1 MKMHNIQWHYRFSI
15 INQIAILMLL
25 FTLFGVVG
33 MAISNHIILSVQ
45 GNAHAINK
53 SGSLRMQSYRL
64 LSALPLDDKHRDY
77 LQELENDLDSKELRQ
92 VLSTSSLQS
101 QYVQL
106 THYWKETLK
115 PTLSAAKQPNDVKQE
130 VIFFVSQLDTLVSSI
145 DQLTEQ
151 KIRLVA
157 YTQLIF
163 TALTLLLLFGSVWHF
178 RRRLLLPWQQLMSMA
193 NSIGHGDFSTR
204 FRPRPHHDEIATLGI
219 ALNTMSEELSTLY
232 SELEQRVIEKTHD
245 LQQKNKVLSYLYHSS
260 QQLHS
265 QAPLCARLRQILAE
279 LQHIIPDSYLQIR
292 LYEDN
297 QHTLFNEISLAPSS
311 RPEYC
316 PTPDCERCNEDAN
329 ITTPLNNRLLHWE
342 LTDQIHRY
350 GLFVM
355 QLPENSVLTDEQNN
369 LMLLLTKQISAMLA
383 MEQQNEQQQQLLLM
397 DERSAIARELHDSI
411 AQSLSCLKMQVSY
424 LQMQSE
430 TLPDNCQKLLKE
442 MREELNVAYRQLRE
456 LLTTFRLKLTEP
468 GLLAAL
474 ENTLNE
480 FNQRLGFAIHFDYQL
495 PAKCVN
501 SHQSI
506 HVVQIVREALN
517 NILQHANANW
527 AEVALTL
534 NNGIVEL
541 QINDNGEG
549 ITPNPEKINHYGLII
564 MRERANSLN
573 GSYSIR
579 VRKEGGTQV
588 FVTFPLIT
596 THKDPIEK
604 GANHNE

>member
-1 MKMHNIQWHYRFSI
+1 MSTHKIQWHYRFSI

-25 FTLFGVVG
+25 FTLLGVVG

-64 LSALPLDDKHRDY
+64 LSALPLDEQHRYY
-77 LQELENDLDSKELRQ
+77 LHELETDLDSGELLQ
-92 VLSTSSLQS
+92 VLSNESLQS
-101 QYVQL
+101 QYAQL
-106 THYWKETLK
+106 NTYWKETLK
-115 PTLSAAKQPNDVKQE
+115 PTLFYAKQRDDAKEE
-130 VIFFVSQLDTLVSSI
+130 VIFFVSQLDKLVLSI

-178 RRRLLLPWQQLMSMA
+178 RRRLLHPWQQLMAMA
-193 NSIGHGDFSTR
+193 NSIGHGNFSAR
-204 FRPRPHHDEIATLGI
+204 FHQRTHHDEIATLGI

-232 SELEQRVIEKTHD
+232 SELEKRVVEKTHD

-265 QAPLCARLRQILAE
+265 SAPLCARLRQILFE
-279 LQHIIPDSYLQIR
+279 LQQIIPDSYLQIR

-297 QHTLFNEISLAPSS
+297 HHTLFNEVSLAPQS
-311 RPEYC
+311 RPHHC
-316 PTPDCERCNEDAN
+316 PDQQCERCEDN
-329 ITTPLNNRLLHWE
+329 PPINTPLNNELLHWE
-342 LTDQIHRY
+342 LADQIHRY
-350 GLFVM
+350 GLFVI
-355 QLPENSVLTDEQNN
+355 QLPENTELTDEQNN
-369 LMLLLTKQISAMLA
+369 LMILLTKQISAMLA

-430 TLPDNCQKLLKE
+430 TLPNNCQKLLKE

-474 ENTLNE
+474 ESTLNE
-480 FNQRLGFAIHFDYQL
+480 FNQRLGFTINFDYQL

-527 AEVALTL
+527 AEVSLSL
-534 NNGIVEL
+534 DNGMVEL
-541 QINDNGEG
+541 KINDNGEG
-549 ITPNPEKINHYGLII
+549 ISPEPEKLNHYGLII

-573 GSYSIR
+573 GSYTIK
-579 VRKEGGTQV
+579 VREQGGTQV
-588 FVTFPLIT
+588 FVKFPLIT
-596 THKDPIEK
+596 THKDPI
-604 GANHNE
+604 

>member
-1 MKMHNIQWHYRFSI
+1 MTTHRIKWHYRFSI

-25 FTLFGVVG
+25 FTLLGVIG

-53 SGSLRMQSYRL
+53 SGSLRMQSFRL
-64 LSALPLDDKHRDY
+64 LSSLPLNEYNRNY
-77 LQELENDLDSKELRQ
+77 INELENDLQSD
-92 VLSTSSLQS
+92 VLLQAINTSSLKT
-101 QYVQL
+101 QYADL
-106 THYWKETLK
+106 NDYWQHILK
-115 PTLSAAKQPNDVKQE
+115 PALINAKIHNQTKEE
-130 VIFFVSQLDTLVSSI
+130 VVNFVSQLDELVLGI

-163 TALTLLLLFGSVWHF
+163 ITLTLLLLFGSVWHF
-178 RRRLLLPWQQLMSMA
+178 RRRLLLPWQQLMQMA
-193 NSIGHGDFSTR
+193 DLIGHGNFSTR
-204 FRPRPHHDEIATLGI
+204 FNQQDHHDEIATLGI

-232 SELEQRVIEKTHD
+232 NELETRVKEKTHD
-245 LQQKNKVLSYLYHSS
+245 LQQKNQVLSYLYHSS

-265 QAPLCARLRQILAE
+265 QAPLCTRLKQILFA
-279 LQHIIPDSYLQIR
+279 LQHIIPDAYFQIR

-297 QHTLFNEISLAPSS
+297 HHTLFNEVSIAPYS
-311 RPEYC
+311 RPDHCAE
-316 PTPDCERCNEDAN
+316 DCCQHCGEVPSIAL
-329 ITTPLNNRLLHWE
+329 PLNSEWLQWE

-355 QLPENSVLTDEQNN
+355 QLPENSTLTDEQKN

-424 LQMQSE
+424 LQMQSGA
-430 TLPDNCQKLLKE
+430 LPENCQKMLKE
-442 MREELNVAYRQLRE
+442 MRAELNVAYRQLRE

-474 ENTLNE
+474 EGTLNE
-480 FNQRLGFAIHFDYQL
+480 FNQRLGFTVNFDYQL

-527 AEVALTL
+527 AEVALSL
-534 NNGIVEL
+534 DNGI
-541 QINDNGEG
+541 INLKISDNGEG
-549 ITPNPEKINHYGLII
+549 IGPNPEKLNHYGLII

-573 GSYSIR
+573 GSYTIK
-579 VRKEGGTQV
+579 VREQGGTQV
-588 FVTFPLIT
+588 LVKFPLIT
-596 THKDPIEK
+596 THKDPAQN
-604 GANHNE
+604 GASRNE

>member
-1 MKMHNIQWHYRFSI
+1 MSTNKIQWHYRFSI

-25 FTLFGVVG
+25 FTLLGVVG

-64 LSALPLDDKHRDY
+64 LSALPLDEQHRYY
-77 LQELENDLDSKELRQ
+77 LHELETDLDSGELRQ
-92 VLSTSSLQS
+92 VLSNKSLQS
-101 QYVQL
+101 QYAQL
-106 THYWKETLK
+106 NTYWKDTLK
-115 PTLSAAKQPNDVKQE
+115 PTLLYAQQRDEAKQE
-130 VIFFVSQLDTLVSSI
+130 VAFFVSQLDKLVLSI

-178 RRRLLLPWQQLMSMA
+178 RRRLLHPWQQLMAMA
-193 NSIGHGDFSTR
+193 NSIGHGNFSAR
-204 FRPRPHHDEIATLGI
+204 FHQRTHHDEIATLGI

-232 SELEQRVIEKTHD
+232 SELEKRVIEKTHD

-265 QAPLCARLRQILAE
+265 PAPLCARLRQILFE
-279 LQHIIPDSYLQIR
+279 LQQIIPDAYLQIR

-297 QHTLFNEISLAPSS
+297 HHTLFNEISLEPQP
-311 RPEYC
+311 RPEHC
-316 PTPDCERCNEDAN
+316 PDLQCERCDETASA
-329 ITTPLNNRLLHWE
+329 TVPLRSELLHWE
-342 LTDQIHRY
+342 LADQIHRY

-355 QLPENSVLTDEQNN
+355 QLPEHTALTDEQNN

-474 ENTLNE
+474 ESTLTE
-480 FNQRLGFAIHFDYQL
+480 FNQRLGFSINFDYQL

-527 AEVALTL
+527 AEVSLSL
-534 NNGIVEL
+534 NNGMVEL
-541 QINDNGEG
+541 KINDNGKG
-549 ITPNPEKINHYGLII
+549 ISPNPEKLNHYGLII

-573 GSYSIR
+573 GSYTIK
-579 VRKEGGTQV
+579 VREQGGTQV
-588 FVTFPLIT
+588 FVKFPLIT
-596 THKDPIEK
+596 THKDPV
-604 GANHNE
+604 

>member
-1 MKMHNIQWHYRFSI
+1 MSTHKIQWHYRFSI

-25 FTLFGVVG
+25 FTLLGVVG

-64 LSALPLDDKHRDY
+64 LSALPLDEQHRYY
-77 LQELENDLDSKELRQ
+77 LHELETDLDSGELLQ
-92 VLSTSSLQS
+92 VLSNESLQS
-101 QYVQL
+101 QYAQL
-106 THYWKETLK
+106 NTYWKETLK
-115 PTLSAAKQPNDVKQE
+115 PTLLYAKQRDDAKEE
-130 VIFFVSQLDTLVSSI
+130 VIFFVSQLDKLVLSI

-178 RRRLLLPWQQLMSMA
+178 RRRLLHPWQQLMTMA
-193 NSIGHGDFSTR
+193 NSIGHGNFSAR
-204 FRPRPHHDEIATLGI
+204 FHQRTHHDEIATLGI

-232 SELEQRVIEKTHD
+232 SELEKRVVEKTHD

-265 QAPLCARLRQILAE
+265 SAPLCARLRQILFE
-279 LQHIIPDSYLQIR
+279 LQQIIPDSYLQIR

-297 QHTLFNEISLAPSS
+297 HHALFNEVSLAPQS
-311 RPEYC
+311 RPHHC
-316 PTPDCERCNEDAN
+316 PDQQCERCEDN
-329 ITTPLNNRLLHWE
+329 PPIDIPLNNELLHWE
-342 LTDQIHRY
+342 LADQIHRY
-350 GLFVM
+350 GLFVI
-355 QLPENSVLTDEQNN
+355 QLPENTELTDEQNN

-430 TLPDNCQKLLKE
+430 TLPNNCQKLLKE

-474 ENTLNE
+474 ESTLNE
-480 FNQRLGFAIHFDYQL
+480 FNQRLGFTINFDYQL

-527 AEVALTL
+527 AEVSLSL
-534 NNGIVEL
+534 DNGMVEL
-541 QINDNGEG
+541 KINDNGEG
-549 ITPNPEKINHYGLII
+549 ISPDPEKLNHYGLII

-573 GSYSIR
+573 GSYTIK
-579 VRKEGGTQV
+579 VREQGGTQV
-588 FVTFPLIT
+588 FVKFPLIT
-596 THKDPIEK
+596 THKDPI
-604 GANHNE
+604 

>member
-1 MKMHNIQWHYRFSI
+1 MSTHKIQWHYRFSI

-25 FTLFGVVG
+25 FTLLGVVG

-64 LSALPLDDKHRDY
+64 LSALPLDEQHRYY
-77 LQELENDLDSKELRQ
+77 LHELETDLDSGELRQ
-92 VLSTSSLQS
+92 VLSNGSLQS
-101 QYVQL
+101 QYAQL
-106 THYWKETLK
+106 NTYWKDTLK
-115 PTLSAAKQPNDVKQE
+115 PTLLYAQQRDEAKQE
-130 VIFFVSQLDTLVSSI
+130 VAFFVSQLDKLVLSI

-178 RRRLLLPWQQLMSMA
+178 RRRLLHPWQQLMAMA
-193 NSIGHGDFSTR
+193 NSIGHGNFSAR
-204 FRPRPHHDEIATLGI
+204 FHQRTHHDEIATLGI

-232 SELEQRVIEKTHD
+232 SELEKRVIEKTHD

-265 QAPLCARLRQILAE
+265 PAPLCARLKQILFE
-279 LQHIIPDSYLQIR
+279 LQQIIPDAYLQIR

-297 QHTLFNEISLAPSS
+297 HHTLFNEISLEPQP
-311 RPEYC
+311 RPEHC
-316 PTPDCERCNEDAN
+316 PDLQCERCDETASA
-329 ITTPLNNRLLHWE
+329 TVPLRSELLHWE
-342 LTDQIHRY
+342 LADQIHRY

-355 QLPENSVLTDEQNN
+355 QLPEHTALTDEQNN

-474 ENTLNE
+474 EGTLTE
-480 FNQRLGFAIHFDYQL
+480 FNQRLGFPINFDYQL

-527 AEVALTL
+527 AEVSLSL
-534 NNGIVEL
+534 NNGMVEL
-541 QINDNGEG
+541 KINDNGEG
-549 ITPNPEKINHYGLII
+549 ISPNPEKLNHYGLII

-573 GSYSIR
+573 GSYTIK
-579 VRKEGGTQV
+579 VREQGGTQV
-588 FVTFPLIT
+588 FVKFPLIT
-596 THKDPIEK
+596 THKDPV
-604 GANHNE
+604 

>member
-1 MKMHNIQWHYRFSI
+1 MSTHKIQWHYRFSI

-25 FTLFGVVG
+25 FTLLGVVG

-64 LSALPLDDKHRDY
+64 LSALPLDEPHRAY
-77 LQELENDLDSKELRQ
+77 IQELEKDLGSQELLQ
-92 VLSTSSLQS
+92 VLTNTSLQS
-101 QYVQL
+101 QYTQL
-106 THYWKETLK
+106 NTYWKNTLK
-115 PTLSAAKQPNDVKQE
+115 PALLAAKQRNEAKQE
-130 VIFFVSQLDTLVSSI
+130 VIFFVSQLDKLVLSI

-163 TALTLLLLFGSVWHF
+163 AALTLLLLFGSVWHF
-178 RRRLLLPWQQLMSMA
+178 RRRLLHPWQQLMAMA
-193 NSIGHGDFSTR
+193 NSIGHGNFSAR
-204 FRPRPHHDEIATLGI
+204 FHQRTHHDEIATLGI

-232 SELEQRVIEKTHD
+232 SELEKRVVEKTHD

-265 QAPLCARLRQILAE
+265 PAPLCARLRQILFE
-279 LQHIIPDSYLQIR
+279 LQQIIPDSYLQIR

-297 QHTLFNEISLAPSS
+297 HHTLFNEVSLAPQS
-311 RPEYC
+311 RPHHC
-316 PTPDCERCNEDAN
+316 PDQQCERCEDN
-329 ITTPLNNRLLHWE
+329 PPIDTPLNNELLHWE
-342 LTDQIHRY
+342 LADQIHRY

-355 QLPENSVLTDEQNN
+355 QLPEKTTLTDEQNN

-430 TLPDNCQKLLKE
+430 TLPENCQKLLKE

-474 ENTLNE
+474 ESTLNE
-480 FNQRLGFAIHFDYQL
+480 FNQRLGFTINFDYQL

-527 AEVALTL
+527 AEVSLSL
-534 NNGIVEL
+534 DNGIIEL
-541 QINDNGEG
+541 KINDNGEG
-549 ITPNPEKINHYGLII
+549 ISPNPEKLNHYGLII

-573 GSYSIR
+573 GSYTIK
-579 VRKEGGTQV
+579 VREQGGTQV
-588 FVTFPLIT
+588 FVKFPLIT
-596 THKDPIEK
+596 THKDTV
-604 GANHNE
+604 

>member
-1 MKMHNIQWHYRFSI
+1 MSTHKVQWHYRFSI

-25 FTLFGVVG
+25 FTLLGVVG

-64 LSALPLDDKHRDY
+64 LSALPLDEQHRYY
-77 LQELENDLDSKELRQ
+77 LHELETDLDSNELLQ
-92 VLSTSSLQS
+92 VLSNASLQS
-101 QYVQL
+101 QYAQL
-106 THYWKETLK
+106 NTYWKETLK
-115 PTLSAAKQPNDVKQE
+115 PTLLYAQQRDDAKQE
-130 VIFFVSQLDTLVSSI
+130 VALFVSQLDKLVLSI

-178 RRRLLLPWQQLMSMA
+178 RRRLLHPWQQLMAMA
-193 NSIGHGDFSTR
+193 NSIGHGNFSAR
-204 FRPRPHHDEIATLGI
+204 FHQRTHHDEIATLGI

-232 SELEQRVIEKTHD
+232 SELEKRVIEKTHD

-265 QAPLCARLRQILAE
+265 PTPLCARLRQILFE
-279 LQHIIPDSYLQIR
+279 LQQIIPDAYLQIR

-297 QHTLFNEISLAPSS
+297 HHTLFNEISLAPKS
-311 RPEYC
+311 RPEHC
-316 PTPDCERCNEDAN
+316 PDKECERCEE
-329 ITTPLNNRLLHWE
+329 ISFTEIPQRSELLHWE
-342 LTDQIHRY
+342 LADQIHRY

-355 QLPENSVLTDEQNN
+355 QLPENMVLSDEQKN

-474 ENTLNE
+474 ESTLNE
-480 FNQRLGFAIHFDYQL
+480 FNQRLGFAINFDYQL

-527 AEVALTL
+527 AEVSLSL
-534 NNGIVEL
+534 NNGQVEL
-541 QINDNGEG
+541 KINDNGEG
-549 ITPNPEKINHYGLII
+549 ISPNPEKLNHYGLII

-573 GSYSIR
+573 GSYTIK
-579 VRKEGGTQV
+579 VREQGGTQV
-588 FVTFPLIT
+588 FVKFPLIT
-596 THKDPIEK
+596 THKDPVQN
-604 GANHNE
+604 GASRNE

>member
-1 MKMHNIQWHYRFSI
+1 MSTHKIQWHYRFSI

-25 FTLFGVVG
+25 FTLLGVVG

-64 LSALPLDDKHRDY
+64 LSALPLDEQHRYY
-77 LQELENDLDSKELRQ
+77 LHELETDLDSGELRQ
-92 VLSTSSLQS
+92 VLSNESLQS
-101 QYVQL
+101 QYAQL
-106 THYWKETLK
+106 NTYWKDTLK
-115 PTLSAAKQPNDVKQE
+115 PTLLYAKQRDDAKQE
-130 VIFFVSQLDTLVSSI
+130 VVFFVSQLDKLVLSI

-178 RRRLLLPWQQLMSMA
+178 RRRLLHPWQQLMTMA
-193 NSIGHGDFSTR
+193 NSIGHGDFSAR
-204 FRPRPHHDEIATLGI
+204 FHQRTHHDEIATLGI

-232 SELEQRVIEKTHD
+232 SELEKRVVEKTYD

-265 QAPLCARLRQILAE
+265 PAPLCARLRQILFE
-279 LQHIIPDSYLQIR
+279 LQQIIPDTYFQIR

-297 QHTLFNEISLAPSS
+297 HHTLFNEISLEPQPRS
-311 RPEYC
+311 EHC
-316 PTPDCERCNEDAN
+316 PDPQCERCEDN
-329 ITTPLNNRLLHWE
+329 TPITTSLNSELLHWE
-342 LTDQIHRY
+342 LADQIHRY
-350 GLFVM
+350 GLFVI
-355 QLPENSVLTDEQNN
+355 QLPENTVLTDEQNN

-474 ENTLNE
+474 ESTLTE
-480 FNQRLGFAIHFDYQL
+480 FNQRLGFSINFDYQL

-527 AEVALTL
+527 AEVSLSL
-534 NNGIVEL
+534 NNGMVEL
-541 QINDNGEG
+541 KINDNGEG
-549 ITPNPEKINHYGLII
+549 INPEPEKLNHYGLII

-573 GSYSIR
+573 GSYTIK
-579 VRKEGGTQV
+579 VREQGGTQV
-588 FVTFPLIT
+588 FVKFPLIT
-596 THKDPIEK
+596 THKDPV
-604 GANHNE
+604 

>member
-1 MKMHNIQWHYRFSI
+1 MSTHKIQWHYRFSI

-25 FTLFGVVG
+25 FTLLGVVG

-64 LSALPLDDKHRDY
+64 LSALPLDEQHRYY
-77 LQELENDLDSKELRQ
+77 LHELETDLDSVELLQ
-92 VLSTSSLQS
+92 VLSNQSLQS
-101 QYVQL
+101 QYAQL
-106 THYWKETLK
+106 NTYWKDILK
-115 PTLSAAKQPNDVKQE
+115 PTLLYAQQRDDAKQE
-130 VIFFVSQLDTLVSSI
+130 VVLFVAQLDKLVLSI

-178 RRRLLLPWQQLMSMA
+178 RHRLLHPWKQLMTMA
-193 NSIGHGDFSTR
+193 NSIGHGDFSAR
-204 FRPRPHHDEIATLGI
+204 FHQRTHHDEIATLGI

-232 SELEQRVIEKTHD
+232 SELEQRVVEKTYD

-265 QAPLCARLRQILAE
+265 PAPLCARLKQILFE
-279 LQHIIPDSYLQIR
+279 LQQIIPDTYFQIR

-297 QHTLFNEISLAPSS
+297 HHTLFNEISLEPQPRAEHCPAPQ
-311 RPEYC
+311 
-316 PTPDCERCNEDAN
+316 CERCEDN
-329 ITTPLNNRLLHWE
+329 TSITPSLNSELLHWE
-342 LTDQIHRY
+342 LADQIHRY

-355 QLPENSVLTDEQNN
+355 QLPEHTVLTDEQNN

-430 TLPDNCQKLLKE
+430 TLPENCQKLLKE

-474 ENTLNE
+474 ENTLTE
-480 FNQRLGFAIHFDYQL
+480 FNQRLGFSIQFDYQL

-527 AEVALTL
+527 AEVSLSL
-534 NNGIVEL
+534 NHGMVEL
-541 QINDNGEG
+541 KINDNGEG
-549 ITPNPEKINHYGLII
+549 ISPEPEKLNHYGLII

-573 GSYSIR
+573 GSYTIK
-579 VRKEGGTQV
+579 VREQGGTQV
-588 FVTFPLIT
+588 FVKFPLIT
-596 THKDPIEK
+596 THKDPV
-604 GANHNE
+604 

>member
-1 MKMHNIQWHYRFSI
+1 MSTHKIQWHYRFSI

-25 FTLFGVVG
+25 FTLLGVVG

-64 LSALPLDDKHRDY
+64 LSALPLDEQHRYY
-77 LQELENDLDSKELRQ
+77 LHELETDLDSGELLQ
-92 VLSTSSLQS
+92 VLSNESLQS
-101 QYVQL
+101 QYAQL
-106 THYWKETLK
+106 NTYWKETLK
-115 PTLSAAKQPNDVKQE
+115 PTLLYAKQRDDAKEE
-130 VIFFVSQLDTLVSSI
+130 VIFFVSQLDKLVLSI

-178 RRRLLLPWQQLMSMA
+178 RRRLLHPWQQLMAMA
-193 NSIGHGDFSTR
+193 NSIGHGNFSAR
-204 FRPRPHHDEIATLGI
+204 FHQRAHHDEIATLGI

-232 SELEQRVIEKTHD
+232 SELEKRVVEKTHD

-265 QAPLCARLRQILAE
+265 SAPLCARLRQILFE
-279 LQHIIPDSYLQIR
+279 LQQIIPDSYLQIR

-297 QHTLFNEISLAPSS
+297 HHTLFNEVSLVPQS
-311 RPEYC
+311 RPHHC
-316 PTPDCERCNEDAN
+316 PDQQCERCEDN
-329 ITTPLNNRLLHWE
+329 PPINTPLNNELLHWE
-342 LTDQIHRY
+342 LADQIHRY
-350 GLFVM
+350 GLFVI
-355 QLPENSVLTDEQNN
+355 QLPENTELTDEQNN
-369 LMLLLTKQISAMLA
+369 LMILLTKQISAMLA

-430 TLPDNCQKLLKE
+430 TLPNNCQKLLKE

-474 ENTLNE
+474 ESTLNE
-480 FNQRLGFAIHFDYQL
+480 FNQRLGFTINFDYQL

-527 AEVALTL
+527 AEVSLSL
-534 NNGIVEL
+534 DNGMVEL
-541 QINDNGEG
+541 KINDNGEG
-549 ITPNPEKINHYGLII
+549 ISPEPEKLNHYGLII

-573 GSYSIR
+573 GSYTIK
-579 VRKEGGTQV
+579 VREQGGTQV
-588 FVTFPLIT
+588 FVKFPLIT
-596 THKDPIEK
+596 THKDPV
-604 GANHNE
+604 

>member
-1 MKMHNIQWHYRFSI
+1 MSTHKIQWHYRFSI

-25 FTLFGVVG
+25 FTLLGVVG

-64 LSALPLDDKHRDY
+64 LSALPLDEQHRYY
-77 LQELENDLDSKELRQ
+77 LHELETDLDSVELLQ
-92 VLSTSSLQS
+92 VLSNQSLQS
-101 QYVQL
+101 QYAQL
-106 THYWKETLK
+106 NTYWKDILK
-115 PTLSAAKQPNDVKQE
+115 PTLLYAQQRDDAKQE
-130 VIFFVSQLDTLVSSI
+130 VALFVAQLDKLVLSI

-178 RRRLLLPWQQLMSMA
+178 RRRLLHPWQQLMTMA
-193 NSIGHGDFSTR
+193 NSIGHGDFSAR
-204 FRPRPHHDEIATLGI
+204 FHQRTHHDEIATLGI

-232 SELEQRVIEKTHD
+232 SELEKRVVEKTYD

-265 QAPLCARLRQILAE
+265 PAPLCARLRQILFE
-279 LQHIIPDSYLQIR
+279 LQQIIPDTYFQIR

-297 QHTLFNEISLAPSS
+297 HHTLFNEISLEPQPRA
-311 RPEYC
+311 EHC
-316 PTPDCERCNEDAN
+316 PDPQCERCEDN
-329 ITTPLNNRLLHWE
+329 TSIMPSLNSELLHWE
-342 LTDQIHRY
+342 LADQIHRY

-355 QLPENSVLTDEQNN
+355 QLPEHTVLTDEQNN

-430 TLPDNCQKLLKE
+430 TLPGNCQKLLKE

-474 ENTLNE
+474 ESTLTE
-480 FNQRLGFAIHFDYQL
+480 FNQRLGFSINFDYQL

-527 AEVALTL
+527 AEVSLSL
-534 NNGIVEL
+534 NNGMVEL
-541 QINDNGEG
+541 KINDNGEG
-549 ITPNPEKINHYGLII
+549 ISPEPEKLNHYGLII

-573 GSYSIR
+573 GSYTIK
-579 VRKEGGTQV
+579 VREQGGTQV
-588 FVTFPLIT
+588 FVKFPLIT
-596 THKDPIEK
+596 THKDPV
-604 GANHNE
+604 

>member
-1 MKMHNIQWHYRFSI
+1 MSTHKIQWHYRFSI

-25 FTLFGVVG
+25 FTLLGVVG

-64 LSALPLDDKHRDY
+64 LSALPLDEQHRYY
-77 LQELENDLDSKELRQ
+77 LHELETDLDSGELLQ
-92 VLSTSSLQS
+92 VLSNESLQS
-101 QYVQL
+101 QYAQL
-106 THYWKETLK
+106 NTYWKETLK
-115 PTLSAAKQPNDVKQE
+115 PTLLYAQQRDDAKQE
-130 VIFFVSQLDTLVSSI
+130 VAFFVSQLDKLVLSI

-178 RRRLLLPWQQLMSMA
+178 RRRLLHPWQQLMAMA
-193 NSIGHGDFSTR
+193 NSIGHGNFSAR
-204 FRPRPHHDEIATLGI
+204 FHQRTHHDEIATLGI

-232 SELEQRVIEKTHD
+232 SELERRVVEKTHD

-265 QAPLCARLRQILAE
+265 PAPLCARLRQILFE
-279 LQHIIPDSYLQIR
+279 LQQIIPDAYFQIR

-297 QHTLFNEISLAPSS
+297 HHTLFNEISLEPQP
-311 RPEYC
+311 RPHHC
-316 PTPDCERCNEDAN
+316 PDQQCERCEDN
-329 ITTPLNNRLLHWE
+329 TSITTSLNSELLHWE
-342 LTDQIHRY
+342 LADQIHRY

-355 QLPENSVLTDEQNN
+355 QLPESTVLTDEQNN

-474 ENTLNE
+474 ESTLTE
-480 FNQRLGFAIHFDYQL
+480 FNQRLGFSISFDYQL

-527 AEVALTL
+527 AEVSLSL
-534 NNGIVEL
+534 NNGMVEL
-541 QINDNGEG
+541 KINDNGEG
-549 ITPNPEKINHYGLII
+549 ISPDPEKLNHYGLII

-573 GSYSIR
+573 GSYTIK
-579 VRKEGGTQV
+579 VREQGGTQV
-588 FVTFPLIT
+588 FVKFPLIT
-596 THKDPIEK
+596 THKDPV
-604 GANHNE
+604 

>member
-1 MKMHNIQWHYRFSI
+1 MSTHKIQWHYRFSI

-25 FTLFGVVG
+25 FTLLGVVG

-64 LSALPLDDKHRDY
+64 LSALPLDEQHRYY
-77 LQELENDLDSKELRQ
+77 LHELETDLDSGELLQ
-92 VLSTSSLQS
+92 VLSNESLQS
-101 QYVQL
+101 QYAQL
-106 THYWKETLK
+106 NTYWKETLK
-115 PTLSAAKQPNDVKQE
+115 PTLLYAKQRDDAKEE
-130 VIFFVSQLDTLVSSI
+130 VIFFVSQLDKLVLSI

-178 RRRLLLPWQQLMSMA
+178 RRRLLHPWQQLMAMA
-193 NSIGHGDFSTR
+193 NSIGHGNFSAR
-204 FRPRPHHDEIATLGI
+204 FHQRTHHDEIATLGI

-232 SELEQRVIEKTHD
+232 SELEKRVVEKTHD

-265 QAPLCARLRQILAE
+265 SAPLCARLRQILFE
-279 LQHIIPDSYLQIR
+279 LQQIIPDSYLQIR

-297 QHTLFNEISLAPSS
+297 HHTLFNEISLAPQS
-311 RPEYC
+311 RPHHC
-316 PTPDCERCNEDAN
+316 PDQQCERCEDN
-329 ITTPLNNRLLHWE
+329 PPINTPLNNELLHWE
-342 LTDQIHRY
+342 LADQIHRY
-350 GLFVM
+350 GLFVI
-355 QLPENSVLTDEQNN
+355 QLPENTELTDEQNN
-369 LMLLLTKQISAMLA
+369 LMILLTKQISAMLA

-430 TLPDNCQKLLKE
+430 TLPNNCQKLLKE

-474 ENTLNE
+474 ESTLNE
-480 FNQRLGFAIHFDYQL
+480 FNQRLGFTINFDYQL

-527 AEVALTL
+527 AEVSLSL
-534 NNGIVEL
+534 DNGMVEL
-541 QINDNGEG
+541 KINDNGEG
-549 ITPNPEKINHYGLII
+549 ISPEPEKLNHYGLII

-573 GSYSIR
+573 GSYTIK
-579 VRKEGGTQV
+579 VREQGGTQV
-588 FVTFPLIT
+588 FVKFPLIT
-596 THKDPIEK
+596 THKDPI
-604 GANHNE
+604 

>member
-1 MKMHNIQWHYRFSI
+1 MSTHKIQWHYRFSI

-25 FTLFGVVG
+25 FTLLGVVG

-64 LSALPLDDKHRDY
+64 LSALPLDEPHRAY
-77 LQELENDLDSKELRQ
+77 IQELEKDLGSQELLQ
-92 VLSTSSLQS
+92 VLTNTSLQS
-101 QYVQL
+101 QYTQL
-106 THYWKETLK
+106 NTYWKNTLK
-115 PTLSAAKQPNDVKQE
+115 PALLAAKQRNEAKQE
-130 VIFFVSQLDTLVSSI
+130 VIFFVSQLDKLVLSI

-178 RRRLLLPWQQLMSMA
+178 RRRLLHPWQQLMAMA
-193 NSIGHGDFSTR
+193 NSIGHGNFSAR
-204 FRPRPHHDEIATLGI
+204 FHQRTHHDEIATLGI

-232 SELEQRVIEKTHD
+232 SELEKRVVEKTHD

-265 QAPLCARLRQILAE
+265 PAPLCARLRQILFE
-279 LQHIIPDSYLQIR
+279 LQQIIPDSYLQIR

-297 QHTLFNEISLAPSS
+297 HHTLFNEVSLAPQS
-311 RPEYC
+311 RPHHC
-316 PTPDCERCNEDAN
+316 PDQQCERCEDN
-329 ITTPLNNRLLHWE
+329 PPIDTPLNNELLHWE
-342 LTDQIHRY
+342 LADQIHRY

-355 QLPENSVLTDEQNN
+355 QLPEKTTLTDEQNN

-430 TLPDNCQKLLKE
+430 TLPENCQKLLKE

-474 ENTLNE
+474 ESTLNE
-480 FNQRLGFAIHFDYQL
+480 FNQRLGFTINFDYQL

-527 AEVALTL
+527 AEVSLSL
-534 NNGIVEL
+534 DNGIIEL
-541 QINDNGEG
+541 KINDNGEG
-549 ITPNPEKINHYGLII
+549 ISPNPEKLNHYGLII

-573 GSYSIR
+573 GSYTIK
-579 VRKEGGTQV
+579 VREQGGTQV
-588 FVTFPLIT
+588 FVKFPLIT
-596 THKDPIEK
+596 THKDTV
-604 GANHNE
+604 

>member
-1 MKMHNIQWHYRFSI
+1 MSTHKIQWHYRFSI

-25 FTLFGVVG
+25 FTLLGVVG

-64 LSALPLDDKHRDY
+64 LSALPLDEQHRYY
-77 LQELENDLDSKELRQ
+77 LHELETDLDSGELLQ
-92 VLSTSSLQS
+92 VLSNESLQS
-101 QYVQL
+101 QYAQL
-106 THYWKETLK
+106 NTYWKDTLK
-115 PTLSAAKQPNDVKQE
+115 PTLLDAQQRDEAKQE
-130 VIFFVSQLDTLVSSI
+130 VAFFVSQLDKLVLSI

-178 RRRLLLPWQQLMSMA
+178 RRRLLHPWQQLMAMA
-193 NSIGHGDFSTR
+193 NSIGHGNFSAR
-204 FRPRPHHDEIATLGI
+204 FHQRTHHDEIATLGI

-232 SELEQRVIEKTHD
+232 SELEKRVVEKTHD

-265 QAPLCARLRQILAE
+265 PAPLCARLRQILLE
-279 LQHIIPDSYLQIR
+279 LQQIIPDAYLQIR

-297 QHTLFNEISLAPSS
+297 HHTLFNEISLEPQP
-311 RPEYC
+311 RPEHC
-316 PTPDCERCNEDAN
+316 PDPQCERCDETASAT
-329 ITTPLNNRLLHWE
+329 IPLRSELLHWE
-342 LTDQIHRY
+342 LADQIHRY

-355 QLPENSVLTDEQNN
+355 QLPEHTALTDEQNN

-474 ENTLNE
+474 ESTLTE
-480 FNQRLGFAIHFDYQL
+480 FNQRLGFSINFDYQL

-527 AEVALTL
+527 AEVSLSL
-534 NNGIVEL
+534 NNGMVEL
-541 QINDNGEG
+541 KINDNGEG
-549 ITPNPEKINHYGLII
+549 ISPNPEKLNHYGLII

-573 GSYSIR
+573 GSYTIK
-579 VRKEGGTQV
+579 VREQGGTQV
-588 FVTFPLIT
+588 FVKFPLIT
-596 THKDPIEK
+596 THKDPV
-604 GANHNE
+604 

>member
-1 MKMHNIQWHYRFSI
+1 MSTHKIQWHYRFSI

-25 FTLFGVVG
+25 FTLLGVVG

-64 LSALPLDDKHRDY
+64 LSALPLDEQHRYY
-77 LQELENDLDSKELRQ
+77 LHELETDLDSGELLQ
-92 VLSTSSLQS
+92 VLSNESLQS
-101 QYVQL
+101 QYAQL
-106 THYWKETLK
+106 NTYWKDTLK
-115 PTLSAAKQPNDVKQE
+115 PTLLYAQQRDEAKQE
-130 VIFFVSQLDTLVSSI
+130 VAFFVSQLDTLVLSI

-178 RRRLLLPWQQLMSMA
+178 RRRLLHPWQQLMAMA
-193 NSIGHGDFSTR
+193 NSIGHGNFSAR
-204 FRPRPHHDEIATLGI
+204 FHQRTHHDEIATLGI

-232 SELEQRVIEKTHD
+232 SELEKRVIEKTHD

-265 QAPLCARLRQILAE
+265 PAPLCARLRQILFE
-279 LQHIIPDSYLQIR
+279 LQQIIPDAYLQIR

-297 QHTLFNEISLAPSS
+297 HHTLFNEISLEPQP
-311 RPEYC
+311 RPEHC
-316 PTPDCERCNEDAN
+316 PDLQCERCDETASA
-329 ITTPLNNRLLHWE
+329 TVPLRSELLHWE
-342 LTDQIHRY
+342 LADQIHRY

-355 QLPENSVLTDEQNN
+355 QLPEHTALTDEQNN

-474 ENTLNE
+474 EGTLTE
-480 FNQRLGFAIHFDYQL
+480 FNQRLGFPINFDYQL

-527 AEVALTL
+527 AEVSLSL
-534 NNGIVEL
+534 NNGMVEL
-541 QINDNGEG
+541 KINDNGEG
-549 ITPNPEKINHYGLII
+549 ISPNPEKLNHYGLII

-573 GSYSIR
+573 GSYTIK
-579 VRKEGGTQV
+579 VREQGGTQV
-588 FVTFPLIT
+588 FVKFPLIT
-596 THKDPIEK
+596 THKDPV
-604 GANHNE
+604 

>member
-1 MKMHNIQWHYRFSI
+1 MSTHKIQWHYRFSI

-25 FTLFGVVG
+25 FTLLGVVG

-64 LSALPLDDKHRDY
+64 LSALPLDEQHRYY
-77 LQELENDLDSKELRQ
+77 LHELETDLDSGELLQ
-92 VLSTSSLQS
+92 VLSNESLQS
-101 QYVQL
+101 QYAQL
-106 THYWKETLK
+106 NTYWKETLK
-115 PTLSAAKQPNDVKQE
+115 PTLLYAKQRDDAKEE
-130 VIFFVSQLDTLVSSI
+130 VIFFVSQLDKLVLSI

-178 RRRLLLPWQQLMSMA
+178 RRRLLHPWQQLMTMA
-193 NSIGHGDFSTR
+193 NSIGHGNFTAR
-204 FRPRPHHDEIATLGI
+204 FHQRTHHDEIATLGI

-232 SELEQRVIEKTHD
+232 SELEKRVVEKTHD

-265 QAPLCARLRQILAE
+265 SAPLCARLRQILFE
-279 LQHIIPDSYLQIR
+279 LQQIIPDSYLQIR

-297 QHTLFNEISLAPSS
+297 HHALFNEVSLAPQS
-311 RPEYC
+311 RPHHC
-316 PTPDCERCNEDAN
+316 PDQQCERCEDN
-329 ITTPLNNRLLHWE
+329 PPIDIPLNNELLHWE
-342 LTDQIHRY
+342 LADQIHRY
-350 GLFVM
+350 GLFVI
-355 QLPENSVLTDEQNN
+355 QLPENTELTDEQNN

-430 TLPDNCQKLLKE
+430 TLPNNCQKLLKE

-474 ENTLNE
+474 ESTLNE
-480 FNQRLGFAIHFDYQL
+480 FNQRLGFTINFDYQL

-527 AEVALTL
+527 AEVSLSL
-534 NNGIVEL
+534 DNGMVEL
-541 QINDNGEG
+541 KINDNGEG
-549 ITPNPEKINHYGLII
+549 ISPDPEKLNHYGLII

-573 GSYSIR
+573 GSYTIK
-579 VRKEGGTQV
+579 VREQGGTQV
-588 FVTFPLIT
+588 FVKFPLIT
-596 THKDPIEK
+596 THKDPI
-604 GANHNE
+604 

>member
-1 MKMHNIQWHYRFSI
+1 MSTHKIQWHYRFSI

-25 FTLFGVVG
+25 FTLLGVVG

-64 LSALPLDDKHRDY
+64 LSALPLDEQHRYY
-77 LQELENDLDSKELRQ
+77 LHELETDLDSVELLQ
-92 VLSTSSLQS
+92 VLSNQSLQS
-101 QYVQL
+101 QYAQL
-106 THYWKETLK
+106 NTYWKDILK
-115 PTLSAAKQPNDVKQE
+115 PTLLYAQQRDDAKQE
-130 VIFFVSQLDTLVSSI
+130 VVLFVAQLDKLVLSI

-178 RRRLLLPWQQLMSMA
+178 RHRLLHPWQQLMTMA
-193 NSIGHGDFSTR
+193 NSIGHGDFSAR
-204 FRPRPHHDEIATLGI
+204 FHQRTHHDEIATLGI

-232 SELEQRVIEKTHD
+232 SELEQRVVEKTYD

-265 QAPLCARLRQILAE
+265 PAPLCARLKQILFE
-279 LQHIIPDSYLQIR
+279 LQQIIPDTYFQIR

-297 QHTLFNEISLAPSS
+297 HHTLFNEISLEPAEHCPAPQ
-311 RPEYC
+311 
-316 PTPDCERCNEDAN
+316 CERCEDN
-329 ITTPLNNRLLHWE
+329 TSITPSLNSELLHWE
-342 LTDQIHRY
+342 LADQIHRY

-355 QLPENSVLTDEQNN
+355 QLPEHTVLTDEQNN

-430 TLPDNCQKLLKE
+430 TLPENCQKLLKE

-474 ENTLNE
+474 ENTLTE
-480 FNQRLGFAIHFDYQL
+480 FNQRLGFSIQFDYQL

-527 AEVALTL
+527 AEVSLSL
-534 NNGIVEL
+534 NHGMVEL
-541 QINDNGEG
+541 KINDNGEG
-549 ITPNPEKINHYGLII
+549 ISPEPEKLNHYGLII

-573 GSYSIR
+573 GSYTIK
-579 VRKEGGTQV
+579 VREQGGTQV
-588 FVTFPLIT
+588 FVKFPLIT
-596 THKDPIEK
+596 THKDPV
-604 GANHNE
+604 

>member
-1 MKMHNIQWHYRFSI
+1 MTVNRVRWNYRFSI

-25 FTLFGVVG
+25 FTLLGVVG
-33 MAISNHIILSVQ
+33 MAISNHIVLSVQ

-64 LSALPLDDKHRDY
+64 LASLPLDKAHRYYID
-77 LQELENDLDSKELRQ
+77 ELERDLDSEELLQ
-92 VLSTSSLQS
+92 VISTSSLKS
-101 QYVQL
+101 QYSTL

-115 PTLSAAKQPNDVKQE
+115 PTLLSAKQPQDVQQE
-130 VIFFVSQLDTLVSSI
+130 VISFVAQLDKLVLSI

-178 RRRLLLPWQQLMSMA
+178 RRRLLHPWQQLMAMA
-193 NSIGHGDFSTR
+193 NSIGHGNFSTR
-204 FRPRPHHDEIATLGI
+204 FHQRTHHDEIATLGI

-232 SELEQRVIEKTHD
+232 SELEKRVVEKTHD
-245 LQQKNKVLSYLYHSS
+245 LQQKNQVLSYLYHSS

-265 QAPLCARLRQILAE
+265 QAPLCARLRQILHE
-279 LQHIIPDSYLQIR
+279 LQMIIPDAYLQIR

-297 QHTLFNEISLAPSS
+297 HHTLFNEINLAPQS
-311 RPEYC
+311 RPEHC
-316 PTPDCERCNEDAN
+316 PDQQCDRCEENLPIELQ
-329 ITTPLNNRLLHWE
+329 PKSELLHWE
-342 LTDQIHRY
+342 LADQIHRY

-355 QLPENSVLTDEQNN
+355 QLPENITLTDEQNN
-369 LMLLLTKQISAMLA
+369 LMLLLIKQISAMLA

-430 TLPDNCQKLLKE
+430 TLPENCQKLLKE

-474 ENTLNE
+474 ESTLNE
-480 FNQRLGFAIHFDYQL
+480 FNQRLGFSISFDYQL

-527 AEVALTL
+527 AEVSLSLHEGT
-534 NNGIVEL
+534 VEL
-541 QINDNGEG
+541 RINDNGEG
-549 ITPNPEKINHYGLII
+549 IAPNPEKLNHYGLII
-564 MRERANSLN
+564 MRERAHSLN
-573 GSYSIR
+573 GSYTIK
-579 VRKEGGTQV
+579 VREQGGTQV
-588 FVTFPLIT
+588 FVKFPLIT
-596 THKDPIEK
+596 THKDPVEN
-604 GANHNE
+604 GASRNE

>member
-1 MKMHNIQWHYRFSI
+1 MSTHKIQWHYRFSI

-25 FTLFGVVG
+25 FTLLGVVG

-64 LSALPLDDKHRDY
+64 LSALPLDEQHRYY
-77 LQELENDLDSKELRQ
+77 LHELETDLDSGELLQ
-92 VLSTSSLQS
+92 VLSNESLQS
-101 QYVQL
+101 QYAQL
-106 THYWKETLK
+106 NTYWKETLK
-115 PTLSAAKQPNDVKQE
+115 PTLLYAKQRDDAKEE
-130 VIFFVSQLDTLVSSI
+130 VIFFVSQLDKLVLSI

-178 RRRLLLPWQQLMSMA
+178 RRRLLHPWQQLMTMA
-193 NSIGHGDFSTR
+193 NSIGHGNFSAR
-204 FRPRPHHDEIATLGI
+204 FHQRTHHDEIATLGI

-232 SELEQRVIEKTHD
+232 SELEKRVVEKTHD

-265 QAPLCARLRQILAE
+265 SAPLCARLRQILFE
-279 LQHIIPDSYLQIR
+279 LQQIIPDSYLQIR

-297 QHTLFNEISLAPSS
+297 HHALFNEVSLAPQS
-311 RPEYC
+311 RPHHC
-316 PTPDCERCNEDAN
+316 PDQQCKRCEDNPPIN
-329 ITTPLNNRLLHWE
+329 TPLNNELLHWE
-342 LTDQIHRY
+342 LADQIHRY
-350 GLFVM
+350 GLFVI
-355 QLPENSVLTDEQNN
+355 QLPENTELTDEQNN

-430 TLPDNCQKLLKE
+430 TLPNNCQKLLKE

-474 ENTLNE
+474 ESTLNE
-480 FNQRLGFAIHFDYQL
+480 FNQRLGFTINFDYQL

-527 AEVALTL
+527 AEVSLSL
-534 NNGIVEL
+534 DNGMVEL
-541 QINDNGEG
+541 KINDNGEG
-549 ITPNPEKINHYGLII
+549 ISPDPEKLNHYGLII

-573 GSYSIR
+573 GSYTIK
-579 VRKEGGTQV
+579 VREQGGTQV
-588 FVTFPLIT
+588 FVKFPLIT
-596 THKDPIEK
+596 THKDPI
-604 GANHNE
+604 

>member
-1 MKMHNIQWHYRFSI
+1 MSTHKIQWHYRFSI

-25 FTLFGVVG
+25 FTLLGVVG

-64 LSALPLDDKHRDY
+64 LSALPLDEQHRYY
-77 LQELENDLDSKELRQ
+77 LHELETDLDSGELLQ
-92 VLSTSSLQS
+92 VLSNESLQS
-101 QYVQL
+101 QYAQL
-106 THYWKETLK
+106 NTYWKETLK
-115 PTLSAAKQPNDVKQE
+115 PTLLSAQQRNDAKQE
-130 VIFFVSQLDTLVSSI
+130 VAFFVSQLDKLVLSI

-178 RRRLLLPWQQLMSMA
+178 RRRLLHPWQQLMAMA
-193 NSIGHGDFSTR
+193 NSIGHGNFSAR
-204 FRPRPHHDEIATLGI
+204 FHQRTHHDEIATLGI

-232 SELEQRVIEKTHD
+232 SELEKRVIEKTQD
-245 LQQKNKVLSYLYHSS
+245 LQQKNQVLSYLYHSS

-265 QAPLCARLRQILAE
+265 PAPLCARLRQILFE
-279 LQHIIPDSYLQIR
+279 LQQIIPDAYLQIR

-297 QHTLFNEISLAPSS
+297 HHTLFNEISLEPHS
-311 RPEYC
+311 RPEHC
-316 PTPDCERCNEDAN
+316 PDQQCERCDETSLVT
-329 ITTPLNNRLLHWE
+329 IPLRSELLHWE
-342 LTDQIHRY
+342 LADQIHRY

-355 QLPENSVLTDEQNN
+355 QLPECTALTDEQNN

-474 ENTLNE
+474 ESTLNE
-480 FNQRLGFAIHFDYQL
+480 FNQRLGFAINFDYQL

-527 AEVALTL
+527 AEVSLSL
-534 NNGIVEL
+534 NNGMVEL
-541 QINDNGEG
+541 KINDNGEG
-549 ITPNPEKINHYGLII
+549 ISPNPEKLNHYGLII

-573 GSYSIR
+573 GSYTIKIR
-579 VRKEGGTQV
+579 EQGGTQV
-588 FVTFPLIT
+588 FVKFPLIT
-596 THKDPIEK
+596 THKDPV
-604 GANHNE
+604 

>member
-1 MKMHNIQWHYRFSI
+1 MSTHKIQWHYRFSI

-25 FTLFGVVG
+25 FTLLGVVG

-64 LSALPLDDKHRDY
+64 LSALPLDEQHRYY
-77 LQELENDLDSKELRQ
+77 LHELETDLDSGELRQ
-92 VLSTSSLQS
+92 VLSNKSLQS
-101 QYVQL
+101 QYAQL
-106 THYWKETLK
+106 NTYWKDTLK
-115 PTLSAAKQPNDVKQE
+115 PTLLYAQQRDEAKQE
-130 VIFFVSQLDTLVSSI
+130 VALFVSQLDKLVLSI

-178 RRRLLLPWQQLMSMA
+178 RRRLLHPWQQLMAMA
-193 NSIGHGDFSTR
+193 NSIGHGDFSAR
-204 FRPRPHHDEIATLGI
+204 FHQRTHHDEIATLGI

-232 SELEQRVIEKTHD
+232 SELEKRVVEKTHD

-265 QAPLCARLRQILAE
+265 PAPLCARLKQILFE
-279 LQHIIPDSYLQIR
+279 LQQIIPETYFQIR

-297 QHTLFNEISLAPSS
+297 HHTLFNEISLELKPRA
-311 RPEYC
+311 EHC
-316 PTPDCERCNEDAN
+316 PDPQCERCDDTSSDA
-329 ITTPLNNRLLHWE
+329 IPLHSELLHWE
-342 LTDQIHRY
+342 LADQIHRY

-355 QLPENSVLTDEQNN
+355 QLPEHTTLTDEQNN

-474 ENTLNE
+474 ESTLTE
-480 FNQRLGFAIHFDYQL
+480 FNQRLGFPINFDYQL

-527 AEVALTL
+527 AEVSLSL
-534 NNGIVEL
+534 NNGMVEL
-541 QINDNGEG
+541 KINDNGEG
-549 ITPNPEKINHYGLII
+549 ISPEPEKLNHYGLII

-573 GSYSIR
+573 GSYTIK
-579 VRKEGGTQV
+579 VREQGGTQV
-588 FVTFPLIT
+588 FVKFPLIT
-596 THKDPIEK
+596 THKDPV
-604 GANHNE
+604 

>member
-1 MKMHNIQWHYRFSI
+1 MTTNQARWNYRFSI

-25 FTLFGVVG
+25 FTLLGVVG

-64 LSALPLDDKHRDY
+64 LASLPANEYSLKY
-77 LQELENDLDSKELRQ
+77 INELENDLKSEELLQ
-92 VLSTSSLQS
+92 VISTPSLKN
-101 QYVQL
+101 QYDKL
-106 THYWKETLK
+106 NKYWQQTLK
-115 PTLSAAKQPNDVKQE
+115 PTLINAKSPHDAQQE
-130 VIFFVSQLDTLVSSI
+130 VVDFVYQLDELVLGI

-157 YTQLIF
+157 YTQFTF
-163 TALTLLLLFGSVWHF
+163 TALTFLLLFGSVWHF
-178 RRRLLLPWQQLMSMA
+178 RRRLLHPWQQLMKMA
-193 NSIGHGDFSTR
+193 NSIGHGNFSTR
-204 FRPRPHHDEIATLGI
+204 FEYHIHHDEISTLGI
-219 ALNTMSEELSTLY
+219 ALNTMSEELSNLY
-232 SELEQRVIEKTHD
+232 SELEKRVVEKTQD
-245 LQQKNKVLSYLYHSS
+245 LQQKNQVLSYLYHSS

-265 QAPLCARLRQILAE
+265 QAPLCSRLRQILLE
-279 LQHIIPDSYLQIR
+279 LQHIIPSAYLQIR

-297 QHTLFNEISLAPSS
+297 HHTLFNEISLDPQS
-311 RPEYC
+311 RPNYC
-316 PTPDCERCNEDAN
+316 PDKQCERCDDDLF
-329 ITTPLNNRLLHWE
+329 IKPSPNNTLLHWE
-342 LTDQIHRY
+342 LSDNLHRY

-355 QLPENSVLTDEQNN
+355 QLPDNITLTDEQNN

-424 LQMQSE
+424 LQIQSE

-442 MREELNVAYRQLRE
+442 MRQELNVAYRQLRE

-474 ENTLNE
+474 ESTLSE
-480 FNQRLGFAIHFDYQL
+480 FNQRLGFAINFDYQL

-527 AEVALTL
+527 AEVFLALDD
-534 NNGIVEL
+534 GMIEL
-541 QINDNGEG
+541 KISDNGEG
-549 ITPNPEKINHYGLII
+549 IGPNPEKLNHYGLII

-573 GSYSIR
+573 GSYTIS
-579 VRKEGGTQV
+579 VREQGGTQV
-588 FVTFPLIT
+588 IVKFPLIT
-596 THKDPIEK
+596 THKDPVEN
-604 GANHNE
+604 GVSRNE

>member
-1 MKMHNIQWHYRFSI
+1 MSTHKIQWHYRFSI

-25 FTLFGVVG
+25 FTLLGVVG

-64 LSALPLDDKHRDY
+64 LSALPLDEQHRYY
-77 LQELENDLDSKELRQ
+77 LHELETDLDSDELLQ
-92 VLSTSSLQS
+92 VLSNESLQS
-101 QYVQL
+101 QYAQL
-106 THYWKETLK
+106 NTYWKETLK
-115 PTLSAAKQPNDVKQE
+115 PTLLYAKQRDEAKQE
-130 VIFFVSQLDTLVSSI
+130 VALFVSQLDKLVLSI

-178 RRRLLLPWQQLMSMA
+178 RRRLLHPWQQLMAMA
-193 NSIGHGDFSTR
+193 NSIGHGNFSAR
-204 FRPRPHHDEIATLGI
+204 FHQRTHHDEIATLGI

-232 SELEQRVIEKTHD
+232 SELEKRVVEKTHD

-265 QAPLCARLRQILAE
+265 SAPLCARLRQILFE
-279 LQHIIPDSYLQIR
+279 LQQIIPDSYLQIR

-297 QHTLFNEISLAPSS
+297 HHTLFNEVSLAPQS
-311 RPEYC
+311 RPHHC
-316 PTPDCERCNEDAN
+316 PDQQCERCEDN
-329 ITTPLNNRLLHWE
+329 PPIDTPLSSELLHWE
-342 LTDQIHRY
+342 LADQIHRY
-350 GLFVM
+350 GLFII
-355 QLPENSVLTDEQNN
+355 QLPENTELTDEQNN
-369 LMLLLTKQISAMLA
+369 LMILLTKQISAMLA

-430 TLPDNCQKLLKE
+430 TLPNNCQKLLKE

-474 ENTLNE
+474 ESTLNE
-480 FNQRLGFAIHFDYQL
+480 FNQRLGFTINFDYQL

-527 AEVALTL
+527 AEVSLSL
-534 NNGIVEL
+534 DNGMVEL
-541 QINDNGEG
+541 KINDNGEG
-549 ITPNPEKINHYGLII
+549 ISPEPEKLNHYGLII

-573 GSYSIR
+573 GSYTIK
-579 VRKEGGTQV
+579 VREQGGTQV
-588 FVTFPLIT
+588 FVKFPLIT
-596 THKDPIEK
+596 THKDPI
-604 GANHNE
+604 

>member
-1 MKMHNIQWHYRFSI
+1 MSTHKIQWHYRFSI

-25 FTLFGVVG
+25 FTLLGVVG

-64 LSALPLDDKHRDY
+64 LSALPLDEQHRYY
-77 LQELENDLDSKELRQ
+77 LHELETDLDSDELLQ
-92 VLSTSSLQS
+92 VLSNESLQS
-101 QYVQL
+101 QYAQL
-106 THYWKETLK
+106 NTYWKETLK
-115 PTLSAAKQPNDVKQE
+115 PTLLYAQQRNDAKQE
-130 VIFFVSQLDTLVSSI
+130 VALFVSQLDKLVLSI

-178 RRRLLLPWQQLMSMA
+178 RRRLLHPWQQLMAMA
-193 NSIGHGDFSTR
+193 NSIGHGNFSAR
-204 FRPRPHHDEIATLGI
+204 FHQRTHHDEIATLGI

-232 SELEQRVIEKTHD
+232 SELEKRVVEKTHD

-265 QAPLCARLRQILAE
+265 PAPLCARLRQILFE
-279 LQHIIPDSYLQIR
+279 LQQIIPDAYFQIR

-297 QHTLFNEISLAPSS
+297 HHTLFNEISLEPQP
-311 RPEYC
+311 RPHHC
-316 PTPDCERCNEDAN
+316 PDQQCERCEDN
-329 ITTPLNNRLLHWE
+329 TSITTSLNSELLHWE
-342 LTDQIHRY
+342 LADQIHRY

-355 QLPENSVLTDEQNN
+355 QLSESTVLTDEQNN

-430 TLPDNCQKLLKE
+430 ILPDNCQKLLKE

-474 ENTLNE
+474 ESTLTE
-480 FNQRLGFAIHFDYQL
+480 FNQRLGFSISFDYQL

-527 AEVALTL
+527 AEVSLSL
-534 NNGIVEL
+534 NNGMVEL
-541 QINDNGEG
+541 KINDNGEG
-549 ITPNPEKINHYGLII
+549 ISPDPEKLNHYGLII

-573 GSYSIR
+573 GSYTIK
-579 VRKEGGTQV
+579 VREQGGTQV
-588 FVTFPLIT
+588 FVKFPLIT
-596 THKDPIEK
+596 THKDPV
-604 GANHNE
+604 